1 MGAAYSFPDVGNAA
15 CEIAES
21 RPAFG
26 ESKGDVVTTL
36 EKLIDAAEDALTVIE
51 MQDRELGNPYD
62 PDLRLRAVLAEA
74 RRELM
79 AGRLDAPRMN
89 L

>member
-1 MGAAYSFPDVGNAA
+1 M
-15 CEIAES
+15 
-21 RPAFG
+21 
-26 ESKGDVVTTL
+26 TTL